1 MENKKKIII
10 SVVLIVILIIIFV
23 IYTVNNK
30 DEEELNLNYFV
41 LEEEE
46 NFIENNNQMN
56 ENQQNIDAIDEKVEE
71 IAIHIVG
78 EVKNEGIIY
87 LKKGARI
94 IDAINEAGGETK
106 QADLSQINLAY
117 VLEDGLKIYI
127 PNKKEK
133 ITEYII
139 ESNGNN
145 VIQKENKTS
154 NTEKGDSDK
163 VNINTATQEELDSLP
178 GIGPSTAQKIIDYR
192 EENGLFKKIEDIQ
205 NVKGI
210 GESKYSDVKDKITV

>member
-1 MENKKKIII
+1 MENNKKIII
-10 SVVLIVILIIIFV
+10 SVVLIVILIISFV

-30 DEEELNLNYFV
+30 DKKELNLNYFV
-41 LEEEE
+41 LEEE
-46 NFIENNNQMN
+46 NIIENNNQMN
-56 ENQQNIDAIDEKVEE
+56 ENQQNIDTADEKVEE

-87 LKKGARI
+87 LEKGARI

-106 QADLSQINLAY
+106 EADLSQINLAY
-117 VLEDGLKIYI
+117 VLEDGVKIYI

-145 VIQKENKTS
+145 VIQEGNKTS

-163 VNINTATQEELDSLP
+163 VNINTATKEELDSLP
-178 GIGPSTAQKIIDYR
+178 GIGLSTAQKIIDYR

-210 GESKYSDVKDKITV
+210 GDSKYSDVKDKITV

>member
-1 MENKKKIII
+1 MENKRKIII

-23 IYTVNNK
+23 IYAVNNK
-30 DEEELNLNYFV
+30 DEEEFNLNYFV
-41 LEEEE
+41 LEEDE
-46 NFIENNNQMN
+46 NVIENNNQMN

-78 EVKNEGIIY
+78 EVKKEGIIY

-106 QADLSQINLAY
+106 EADLSQINLAY
-117 VLEDGLKIYI
+117 VLEDGVKIYI

-145 VIQKENKTS
+145 VIQEGNKTS

-210 GESKYSDVKDKITV
+210 GDSKYSDVKDKITV